1 MSSTLSSRIRGD
13 AVLPSALFIAGS
25 LVFLGAGRHHP
36 HISGVTNPVGVDAF
50 FKEFAQTM
58 LMTPNWGQMHAMI
71 LLGPVLWALGAAGLV
86 TLFRSRAGS
95 LVEVG
100 RAALLLGAGT
110 WAVAF
115 ILDGFVGP
123 VLART
128 IVGIT
133 DPVALSAAV
142 APFRISQLT
151 MARLGMVS
159 VSLFGAAVMSFSIAL
174 SITAN
179 KLSWRSV
186 VGAVGVFVGLW
197 PLVAAWRGEFSPGPF
212 TSPYWTM
219 TAVSLGLW
227 FVLLATALLVP
238 AAEEPVPM
246 VVTPA

>member
-1 MSSTLSSRIRGD
+1 MSFSMPTRLRGD
-13 AVLPSALFIAGS
+13 ALLPSALLIAGS
-25 LVFLGAGRHHP
+25 MVFLGAGRHHP
-36 HISGVTNPVGVDAF
+36 HISGALGPIGVDEF
-50 FKEFAQTM
+50 FKGFAQTM
-58 LMTPNWGQMHAMI
+58 LMTPNWGPMHAMI

-86 TLFRSRAGS
+86 TLFRGRGGS

-123 VLART
+123 VFART

-133 DPVALSAAV
+133 DPVALAAAV

-159 VSLFGAAVMSFSIAL
+159 VTLFGAAILSFASAL
-174 SITAN
+174 LLDA
-179 KLSWRSV
+179 KRFSWSKV
-186 VGAVGVFVGLW
+186 VGGAGVFVGLW
-197 PLVAAWRGEFSPGPF
+197 PLVAAWRGEFAPGPF
-212 TSPYWTM
+212 TSPYWTI
-219 TAVSLGLW
+219 TAVSLGIW
-227 FVLLATALLVP
+227 FVLLATALLAPVTRDVVP
-238 AAEEPVPM
+238 V